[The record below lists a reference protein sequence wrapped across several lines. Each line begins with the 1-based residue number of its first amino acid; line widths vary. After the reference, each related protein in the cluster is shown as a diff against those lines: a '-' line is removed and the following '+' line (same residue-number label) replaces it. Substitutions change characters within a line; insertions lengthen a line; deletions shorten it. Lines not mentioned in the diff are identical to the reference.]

1 MTSELITS
9 FLQRVDQLPKGD
21 RTALKREAGTM
32 LTQADGR
39 AVRAF
44 YQCLPPQVKRWQE
57 EERYFAA
64 GCLHCLWEA
73 DAVRQ
78 PMEQVLSQLG
88 RDSELSES
96 MAHRLESLLDLS
108 WDEDGYLLTKL
119 TRLVKVIKSKN
130 YAVDCAS
137 LLADLLYWNGE
148 KQTVQLK
155 WARALY
161 MKPEEKTSEEGA

>member
-1 MTSELITS
+1 MNTELITS
-9 FLQRVDQLPKGD
+9 YLQRVDHLSNGD

-32 LTQADGR
+32 LPQADGR
-39 AVRAF
+39 TVRAF
-44 YQCLPPQVKRWQE
+44 YQCLPSQVKPWQE
-57 EERYFAA
+57 DRYFAA
-64 GCLHCLWEA
+64 GCLHCLWET
-73 DAVRQ
+73 DAARQ
-78 PMEQVLSQLG
+78 PMEQIFFQLG

-119 TRLVKVIKSKN
+119 TRLVKVVKSKN

-137 LLADLLYWNGE
+137 LLGDLLCWNGE

-155 WARALY
+155 WARSLY
-161 MKPEEKTSEEGA
+161 TKPEENTSEEGA

>member
-1 MTSELITS
+1 MTSERITS

-32 LTQADGR
+32 LLQADGR

-44 YQCLPPQVKRWQE
+44 YQCLPSQVKQWE

-64 GCLHCLWEA
+64 ACFHCLWEA

-78 PMEQVLSQLG
+78 PMEQVLFQLG
-88 RDSELSES
+88 QDSELSES
-96 MAHRLESLLDLS
+96 MGHRLESLLDLS

-119 TRLVKVIKSKN
+119 TRLVKVVKSKN

-137 LLADLLYWNGE
+137 LLGDLLYWNGE
-148 KQTVQLK
+148 KQNVQLK

-161 MKPEEKTSEEGA
+161 MKPEDNTSREGA

>member
-1 MTSELITS
+1 
-9 FLQRVDQLPKGD
+9 
-21 RTALKREAGTM
+21 
-32 LTQADGR
+32 
-39 AVRAF
+39 
-44 YQCLPPQVKRWQE
+44 
-57 EERYFAA
+57 
-64 GCLHCLWEA
+64 
-73 DAVRQ
+73 
-78 PMEQVLSQLG
+78 
-88 RDSELSES
+88 

-119 TRLVKVIKSKN
+119 TRLVKVVKSKN

-137 LLADLLYWNGE
+137 LLGDLLYWNGE

>member
-1 MTSELITS
+1 MTSERITS

-32 LTQADGR
+32 LLQADGR

-44 YQCLPPQVKRWQE
+44 YQCLPSQVKQWE

-64 GCLHCLWEA
+64 ACLHCLWEA

-78 PMEQVLSQLG
+78 PMEQVLFQLG
-88 RDSELSES
+88 QDAELSES
-96 MAHRLESLLDLS
+96 MGHRLESLLDLS

-119 TRLVKVIKSKN
+119 TRLVKVVKSKN

-137 LLADLLYWNGE
+137 LLGDLLYWNGE
-148 KQTVQLK
+148 KQNVQLK

-161 MKPEEKTSEEGA
+161 MKPEDNTSREGA